1 MDFQPNLKNIL
12 NFNDDHHVSLYCLSM
27 TYAKLED
34 YPKARVYWFKHLD
47 ALSMKQQVDA
57 MNPKNRIAVAMSWF
71 ENFKHD
77 HM

>member
-1 MDFQPNLKNIL
+1 
-12 NFNDDHHVSLYCLSM
+12 M

-34 YPKARVYWFKHLD
+34 YPKARAYWFKHLD

-57 MNPKNRIAVAMSWF
+57 MNPKSRIAVAMSWF

-77 HM
+77 HI